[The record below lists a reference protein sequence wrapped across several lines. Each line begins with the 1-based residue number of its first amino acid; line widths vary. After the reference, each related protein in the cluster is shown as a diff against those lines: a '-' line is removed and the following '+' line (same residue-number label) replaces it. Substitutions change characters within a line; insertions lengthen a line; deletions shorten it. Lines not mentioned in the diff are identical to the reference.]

1 MSDRSDVASALID
14 EIVRLVQLLKAGT
27 HAQGGTDRSALLL
40 LVPLMREGS
49 MRLGALADMK
59 HADPS
64 TVSRQVAEL
73 VRTGLVTSDPDPAD
87 GRARCLTLTQEG
99 RRLAQQMLD
108 GRCDAARRALDGWS
122 DAKAARFVAL
132 LREFNPCVAARAGTA
147 PALPAPQGHQADPV
161 PHQRRTP
168 APH

>member
-1 MSDRSDVASALID
+1 MSDRNDVASALID
-14 EIVRLVQLLKAGT
+14 EIVRLVQLLKTGA

-40 LVPLMREGS
+40 LVPLLRAGS
-49 MRLGALADMK
+49 MRLGTLADMK

-87 GRARCLTLTQEG
+87 GRARCLTLTQAG
-99 RRLAQQMLD
+99 HQLAQQLLD
-108 GRCDAARRALDGWS
+108 DRCEAARRALAGWS
-122 DAKAARFVAL
+122 DAKMARFVAL
-132 LREFNPCVAARAGTA
+132 LREFNTCVADRAGTA
-147 PALPAPQGHQADPV
+147 PASSAPPGYEADPV